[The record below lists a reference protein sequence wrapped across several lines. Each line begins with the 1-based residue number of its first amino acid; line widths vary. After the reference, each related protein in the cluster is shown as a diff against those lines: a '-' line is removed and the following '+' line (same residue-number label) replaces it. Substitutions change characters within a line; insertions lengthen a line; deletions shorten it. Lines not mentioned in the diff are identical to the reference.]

1 MSPEKNTPK
10 KGAINFIY
18 MHFIL
23 ACLCIT
29 SNSFSQ
35 TDLDS
40 DNDGILDSEE
50 CGFNICAQPIINGG
64 FEKPIRSVSTYYFI
78 KEDRVPGW
86 ETTASK
92 GLIEIWRG
100 PLEGVNA
107 AEGNQFAELNAKEE
121 STLFQKLCLSP
132 GTKIKWSVKH
142 RGRRGVDVA
151 EVRIGASLSTLILQ
165 ETMSDDKWAWGTYDG
180 EYTVPSNQ
188 TETIFAFKSVS
199 STGGDDSV
207 GNLIDDVQVI
217 VLSSPPCRDTDKDGI
232 PNNLDLDSDGDGCF
246 DVLEAGFSDPDN
258 DGILGTGTP
267 QEDANGLVTSAPDG
281 YTTPANLDSNTTN
294 DYLQDVPVI
303 IFNKKLKNTSV
314 KIGETASF
322 SFSRNINQVSIQWQ
336 VSEDNGNSWN
346 TLTDDLTYSGTNTTH
361 LSIANVAASFSG
373 NLYRVLVSPKA
384 NICAKPNTSKARLL
398 VAIPTKPVSISD
410 GFSPNNDGINDT
422 FSIKNLDTYLNH
434 SLEIFNRYG
443 YLVFKGTINSS
454 PWDGTDTKGNVLPTG
469 VYFYRIKLNEP
480 GSELLQGRIHLRK

>member
-1 MSPEKNTPK
+1 MPPK
-10 KGAINFIY
+10 KQKIKSAINFIY
-18 MHFIL
+18 MPFIL

-50 CGFNICAQPIINGG
+50 CGFTICAQPIINGS
-64 FEKPIRSVSTYYFI
+64 FENPAKSVSTYNFI
-78 KEDRVPGW
+78 KENQVPGW
-86 ETTASK
+86 ETTASDNF
-92 GLIEIWRG
+92 IEIWRG

-107 AEGNQFAELNAKEE
+107 AEGNQFAELNANEE
-121 STLFQKLCLSP
+121 STLFQKLCLTP
-132 GTKIKWSVKH
+132 GTKVSWSVKH
-142 RGRRGVDVA
+142 RGRMGTDVA
-151 EVRIGASLSTLILQ
+151 AVKIGASLSTLILQ
-165 ETMSDDKWAWGTYDG
+165 ETMSDGKSTWGTYGG

-188 TETIFAFKSVS
+188 TETIFAFKSIS
-199 STGGDDSV
+199 STGNDKSI
-207 GNLIDDVQVI
+207 GNLIDDVQII
-217 VLSSPPCRDTDKDGI
+217 VLSSPPCRDTDGDGI

-258 DGILGTGTP
+258 DGVLGTGTP
-267 QEDANGLVTSAPDG
+267 VEDANGLVTSAPDG
-281 YTTPANLDSNTTN
+281 YTKPANLDNNKVN

-303 IFNKKLKNTSV
+303 VFNKKLKNTSV
-314 KIGETASF
+314 KIGETTSF
-322 SFSRNINQVSIQWQ
+322 SFVTNINQVNIQWQ

-361 LSIANVAASFSG
+361 LSIANVAAIFSG

-384 NICAKPNTSKARLL
+384 NICAKPNISKAKLL
-398 VAIPTKPVSISD
+398 VALLIKPITIPD

-422 FSIKNLDTYLNH
+422 FSIKNLDIYLNH

-454 PWDGTDTKGNVLPTG
+454 PWDGTDTKGNTLPSG
-469 VYFYRIKLNEP
+469 VYFYRIELNEP
-480 GSELLQGRIHLRK
+480 DSELLQGRIHLRK

>member
-1 MSPEKNTPK
+1 MP
-10 KGAINFIY
+10 FI
-18 MHFIL
+18 I
-23 ACLCIT
+23 ACLSIT

-64 FEKPIRSVSTYYFI
+64 FEKPIRAVSTYNFI
-78 KEDRVPGW
+78 KENQVAGW
-86 ETTASK
+86 ETTASDNE
-92 GLIEIWRG
+92 IEIWNG
-100 PLEGVNA
+100 PLENVNA
-107 AEGNQFAELNAKEE
+107 IEGNQFAELNANEE

-151 EVRIGASLSTLILQ
+151 EVRIGASLSSLEFQ
-165 ETMSDDKWAWGTYDG
+165 KTMSDGKSAWVTYEG
-180 EYTVPSNQ
+180 EYIVPLNQ

-199 STGGDDSV
+199 SSGNDKTV
-207 GNLIDDVQVI
+207 GNLIDDVQII
-217 VLSSPPCRDTDKDGI
+217 VLSSPPCRDTDNDGI

-258 DGILGTGTP
+258 DGILGTGIP
-267 QEDANGLVTSAPDG
+267 VENANGLVTSAPDG
-281 YTTPANLDSNTTN
+281 YTTPANLDSNTAN
-294 DYLQDVPVI
+294 DYLQDIPVI
-303 IFNKKLKNTSV
+303 VFNKKLKNTSV

-322 SFSRNINQVSIQWQ
+322 SFSGNINQVNIQWQ
-336 VSEDNGNSWN
+336 VSEDKGNSWN
-346 TLTDDLTYSGTNTTH
+346 TLIDDLTYSGTNTTH
-361 LSIANVAASFSG
+361 LSIANVAVSFSG

-384 NICAKPNTSKARLL
+384 NICAKPNTSKATLL
-398 VAIPTKPVSISD
+398 VATPTKPISISD
-410 GFSPNNDGINDT
+410 GFSPNNDGINDI

-469 VYFYRIKLNEP
+469 VYFYRIKLNES

>member
-1 MSPEKNTPK
+1 MSPEKKTI
-10 KGAINFIY
+10 KGRINFIY
-18 MHFIL
+18 MPFII
-23 ACLCIT
+23 ACLSIT

-64 FEKPIRSVSTYYFI
+64 FEKPIRAVSTYNFI
-78 KEDRVPGW
+78 KENQVAGW
-86 ETTASK
+86 ETTASDNE
-92 GLIEIWRG
+92 IEIWNG
-100 PLEGVNA
+100 PLENVNA
-107 AEGNQFAELNAKEE
+107 IEGNQFAELNANEE

-151 EVRIGASLSTLILQ
+151 EVRIGASLSSLEFQ
-165 ETMSDDKWAWGTYDG
+165 KTMSDGKSAWVTYEG
-180 EYTVPSNQ
+180 EYIVPLNQ

-199 STGGDDSV
+199 SSGNDKTV
-207 GNLIDDVQVI
+207 GNLIDDVQII
-217 VLSSPPCRDTDKDGI
+217 VLSSPPCRDTDNDGI

-258 DGILGTGTP
+258 DGILGTGIP
-267 QEDANGLVTSAPDG
+267 VENANGLVTSAPDG
-281 YTTPANLDSNTTN
+281 YTTPANLDSNTAN
-294 DYLQDVPVI
+294 DYLQDIPVI
-303 IFNKKLKNTSV
+303 VFNKKLKNTSV

-322 SFSRNINQVSIQWQ
+322 SFSGNINQVNIQWQ
-336 VSEDNGNSWN
+336 VSEDKGNSWN
-346 TLTDDLTYSGTNTTH
+346 TLIDDLTYSGTNTTH

-384 NICAKPNTSKARLL
+384 NICAKPNTSKATLL
-398 VAIPTKPVSISD
+398 VAIPTKPISISD

-469 VYFYRIKLNEP
+469 VYFYRIKLNES

>member
-1 MSPEKNTPK
+1 MP
-10 KGAINFIY
+10 FI
-18 MHFIL
+18 I
-23 ACLCIT
+23 ACLSIT

-64 FEKPIRSVSTYYFI
+64 FEKPIRAVSTYNFI
-78 KEDRVPGW
+78 KENQVAGW
-86 ETTASK
+86 ETTASDNE
-92 GLIEIWRG
+92 IEIWNG
-100 PLEGVNA
+100 PLENVNA
-107 AEGNQFAELNAKEE
+107 IEGNQFAELNANEE

-151 EVRIGASLSTLILQ
+151 EVRIGASLSSLEFQ
-165 ETMSDDKWAWGTYDG
+165 KTMSDGKSAWVTYEG
-180 EYTVPSNQ
+180 EYIVPLNQ

-199 STGGDDSV
+199 SSGNDKTV
-207 GNLIDDVQVI
+207 GNLIDDVQII
-217 VLSSPPCRDTDKDGI
+217 VLSSPPCRDTDNDGI

-258 DGILGTGTP
+258 DGILGTGIP
-267 QEDANGLVTSAPDG
+267 VENANGLVTSAPDG
-281 YTTPANLDSNTTN
+281 YTKPANLDSNTAN
-294 DYLQDVPVI
+294 DYLQDIPVI
-303 IFNKKLKNTSV
+303 VFNKKLKNTSV

-322 SFSRNINQVSIQWQ
+322 SFSGNINQVNIQWQ
-336 VSEDNGNSWN
+336 VSEDKGNLWN
-346 TLTDDLTYSGTNTTH
+346 TLIDDLTYSGTNTTH

-384 NICAKPNTSKARLL
+384 NICAKPNTSKATLL
-398 VAIPTKPVSISD
+398 VAIPTKPISISD
-410 GFSPNNDGINDT
+410 GFSPNNDGINDI

-469 VYFYRIKLNEP
+469 VYFYRIKLNES